1 MKTSEA
7 FRHRNKSGLME
18 NKEKANK
25 ERFVM
30 KYMIS
35 MIATFLMGVLF
46 LLPEHTYATSVQTFE
61 SYEES
66 ERVEWLQ
73 NQLVEQDFLKEE
85 HMSSILDEATVEAVK
100 AYQEEHGLSVDGIVG
115 KQTLGALEVLQ
126 EGSEGSLV
134 EALQKKLQ
142 ELNYYSSSIDGQFG
156 PLTTQ
161 AVIAFQ
167 QANHLLVDGI
177 AGPETHAHLY
187 YNQTKIANVV
197 ESPPTSKGQKEQIAQ
212 AEQNEDT
219 TSSEDEQVEVTTEA
233 EVNHQEQE
241 TANVEEE
248 TTTVEEEVTTSVN
261 ESAGQTMTMEATAYT
276 AYCEGCSGVT
286 RTGIDLRA
294 NPNQKVV
301 AVDPNVIPLGSRVY
315 VEGYGEAI
323 AGDTGGAIKGHKIDL
338 YVKTKDEAFQ
348 FGRQN
353 VQVTVLN

>member
-1 MKTSEA
+1 
-7 FRHRNKSGLME
+7 
-18 NKEKANK
+18 
-25 ERFVM
+25 M
-30 KYMIS
+30 KYMIG

-46 LLPEHTYATSVQTFE
+46 LLPDHTYATSVQTIE
-61 SYEES
+61 TNEES

-73 NQLVEQDFLKEE
+73 SQLVEQDFLKEE
-85 HMSSILDEATVEAVK
+85 NMSSIFDDATVEAVK

-115 KQTLGALEVLQ
+115 KQTLGALEILQ
-126 EGSEGSLV
+126 EGSQGLLV

-161 AVIAFQ
+161 AVVAFQ

-187 YNQTKIANVV
+187 YNQTKVANVV
-197 ESPPTSKGQKEQIAQ
+197 ESTPATKQQEEQETQ
-212 AEQNEDT
+212 AEQTEDT
-219 TSSEDEQVEVTTEA
+219 TTSEEEQTVEVTAEA
-233 EVNHQEQE
+233 EVNNKKKEE
-241 TANVEEE
+241 TTIEEETTAVEEE
-248 TTTVEEEVTTSVN
+248 TTVAVN

-323 AGDTGGAIKGHKIDL
+323 AGDTGGAIKGQKIDL
-338 YVKTKDEAFQ
+338 YVQTKDEAFQ
-348 FGRQN
+348 FGRQQ